1 MLIFLIILFNIHKII
16 NIYNKTIYIN
26 NLNKTNKNKYITSIK
41 IVFNGQ
47 IFHCAILFIGIIHRK
62 CKTLKT
68 FKNQK

>member
-1 MLIFLIILFNIHKII
+1 MLIFLIILFNIHKI
-16 NIYNKTIYIN
+16 IN